1 MHISIWKLLMSN
13 YVERRHVG
21 KKKPC
26 GKREGPRK
34 VRSLMPYRSQPVCSD
49 PFTAHNPIAGFGM
62 K

>member
-1 MHISIWKLLMSN
+1 MAY
-13 YVERRHVG
+13 YVERRQIG

-49 PFTAHNPIAGFGM
+49 PFTAHNPIAGFWM